1 MTAVSLH
8 PSYDEFCLLAERG
21 NVVPVYADI
30 IADGD
35 TPVSAFRKLDDG
47 GLCFLFESA
56 EHKEG
61 SGRFSFL
68 GFYPRIVMQSDGHSF
83 SIQEGGQRRTS
94 SISTDPLVHL
104 EEVMSRF
111 KFVAAPELPRFAG
124 GAVGFLGYDVVRSF
138 EPTVPSPDKDEL
150 GVPEMLFMV
159 MSLLVVFDHRERR
172 MKLIANAFLDGGGDH
187 AKAYAAAKALIESAL
202 ARLLLPCDLP
212 YIDAQ
217 RKGPPAATQSNMSRE
232 RFEAAVET
240 AKRHIVAGDIFQ
252 VVLSQRFETGFTGDA
267 LDLYRCLRLINPS
280 PYMFCLRLGDFSL
293 VGSSPELHVR
303 VMDRMVEVRPIAGTR
318 RRGRSPEEDQRNSEE
333 LLSDLKERAE
343 HVMLVDL
350 ARNDLGRIAEFG
362 SVRVTEQMVVERFSH
377 VMHLV
382 SHVTAGLA
390 ANKTAYDAMRATFPA
405 GTVSGAPKIRAMQ
418 IINDLE
424 QEKRGCYAG
433 AVGYFGFDGALDC
446 CIALRSVVLKNNRAY
461 VQAGAG
467 IVADSSPSA
476 EYKETLSKAM
486 ATVEA
491 IGRAT
496 ELSS

>member
-1 MTAVSLH
+1 MTVSLH
-8 PSYDEFCLLAERG
+8 PSPEEFRKLAKRG
-21 NVVPVYADI
+21 NVIPVYSDI

-47 GLCFLFESA
+47 GPCFLFESA
-56 EHKEG
+56 EQKEG

-68 GFYPRIVMQSDGHSF
+68 GFYPRVVMRSDGSNF
-83 SIQEGGQRRTS
+83 SIEEDGRRQAAP
-94 SISTDPLVHL
+94 ISKDPLVHL
-104 EEVMSRF
+104 EEVMNRF

-150 GVPEMLFMV
+150 GLPEMLFMI

-172 MKLIANAFLDGGGDH
+172 MKLIANVVLDDGENH
-187 AKAYAAAKALIESAL
+187 EKAYTAAKDLIESAL
-202 ARLLLPCDLP
+202 KRLSLPCELP

-217 RKGPPAATQSNMSRE
+217 RKGPPADTQSNMSQE

-252 VVLSQRFETGFTGDA
+252 VVLSQRFETEFTGDA

-303 VMDRMVEVRPIAGTR
+303 VMDRVVEVRPIAGTR
-318 RRGRSPEEDQRNSEE
+318 RRGKSAEEDQRNSEE

-362 SVRVTEQMVVERFSH
+362 SVRVTEQMIVERYSH

-382 SHVTAGLA
+382 SHVTARLA

-486 ATVEA
+486 ATMEA
-491 IGRAT
+491 IGRAA
-496 ELSS
+496 EISS